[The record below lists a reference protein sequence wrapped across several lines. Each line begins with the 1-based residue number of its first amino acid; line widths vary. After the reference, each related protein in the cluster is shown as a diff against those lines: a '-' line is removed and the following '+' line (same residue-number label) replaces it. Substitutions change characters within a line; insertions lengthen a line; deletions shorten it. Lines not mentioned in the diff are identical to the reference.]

1 MPAVLQRKVV
11 VDVGRNENA
20 QLGQGDTV
28 RRDVPTLIDSLSGL
42 NIIRVACGKAHTV
55 FLTSMLFTYLW
66 IYILFSLVY
75 DRLTKLHRFQV

>member
-1 MPAVLQRKVV
+1 LPAVLQRKVV

>member
-1 MPAVLQRKVV
+1 LPAVLQRKVV

-55 FLTSMLFTYLW
+55 FLTGTLFTYLW